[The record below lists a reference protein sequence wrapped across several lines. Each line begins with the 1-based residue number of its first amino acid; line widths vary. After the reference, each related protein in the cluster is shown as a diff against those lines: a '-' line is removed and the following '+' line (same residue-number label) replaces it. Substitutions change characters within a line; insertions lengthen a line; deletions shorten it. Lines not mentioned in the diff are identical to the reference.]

1 MYCFRKN
8 LAEKDYLERI
18 EEIKKI
24 EKVDN
29 VISYKAFNDE
39 LSSILNFG
47 NLEGI
52 NEYEGKDM
60 IIAGTY
66 IVNPIACQL
75 IAHMFDAHNTSYDVE
90 IVKQR
95 KVVYNNIEQ
104 KFTTFENENA
114 QNYQLWQCWK
124 TMEQAIGRARL
135 VSNDCKVVLLSKMI
149 HPLSITTTYDEEMN

>member
-8 LAEKDYLERI
+8 LQEKDSIDKI
-18 EEIKKI
+18 EEIKKLENI
-24 EKVDN
+24 EN

-39 LSSILNFG
+39 LSNILSFG

-52 NEYEGKDM
+52 NEFKGQDM

-75 IAHMFDAHNTSYDVE
+75 IARMFDNHNSSFDVE

-95 KVVYNNIEQ
+95 NIIFNNIEQ

-114 QNYQLWQCWK
+114 KNYQLWQCWK

-149 HPLSITTTYDEEMN
+149 HPLAKTTTFDEEIN